1 MIKSFLTAFAAI
13 ALVFAFAAAS
23 FAAAGAENIKVS
35 YAVLSAAY
43 IDHVTAMEKG
53 YFRDEGLNIEVL
65 RMGGGVATPALLSGQ
80 LHFSSSAGSSL
91 SAAVRGGPVR
101 IVYTNLSRPSYYLV
115 ATNSNIATP
124 KDLIGKKV
132 VINSFGDTGHLATIL
147 YLRKYGIN
155 PSSVLFITVGRNEV
169 RLPALMSGTVDAT
182 PLAPRELV
190 KLGLQK
196 QKVLADLGKEIQL
209 VWNGV
214 AVSSRLLAENPL
226 LVERF
231 LRSIVKGRE
240 FARRYRDETLA
251 IIGKHDPSPLEGLR
265 ADYEVTKTSMTD
277 EGWLPDEIL
286 REEVTIRAELTKVAV
301 PANPL
306 GMYDYSIVK
315 KIYAQLKSSGWQ
327 PSR

>member
-1 MIKSFLTAFAAI
+1 MGKLFLTT
-13 ALVFAFAAAS
+13 LAAAVVLLS
-23 FAAAGAENIKVS
+23 TPNARTATPLENIKVS

-43 IDHVTAMEKG
+43 MDHVTAMEKG
-53 YFRDEGLNIEVL
+53 YFRDEGLNVEVL

-91 SAAVRGGPVR
+91 SAAVRGGPVK

-115 ATNSNIATP
+115 ATNPNIATA

-132 VINSFGDTGHLATIL
+132 VINSFGDTGHLSTIL
-147 YLRKYGIN
+147 YLKKYGIN

-169 RLPALMSGTVDAT
+169 RLPALMSGAVDAT

-214 AVSSRLLAENPL
+214 AVSNRLLAENPA

-231 LRSIVKGRE
+231 LRAIVKGRE
-240 FARRYRDETLA
+240 FARRNRDERSDR
-251 IIGKHDPSPLEGLR
+251 HVR
-265 ADYEVTKTSMTD
+265 TD
-277 EGWLPDEIL
+277 GGRRID
-286 REEVTIRAELTKVAV
+286 
-301 PANPL
+301 
-306 GMYDYSIVK
+306 
-315 KIYAQLKSSGWQ
+315 
-327 PSR
+327 

>member
-1 MIKSFLTAFAAI
+1 MQRLFFAAFATTVILLFTVNAR
-13 ALVFAFAAAS
+13 AAATL
-23 FAAAGAENIKVS
+23 ENIKVS
-35 YAVLSAAY
+35 HAVLSAAY
-43 IDHVTAMEKG
+43 MDHVTAMEKG
-53 YFRDEGLNIEVL
+53 YFRDEGLNVEVL

-91 SAAVRGGPVR
+91 SAAVRGGPVK

-115 ATNSNIATP
+115 ATSSNITTA
-124 KDLIGKKV
+124 KDLVGKKV
-132 VINSFGDTGHLATIL
+132 VINSFGDTGHLATML

-169 RLPALMSGTVDAT
+169 RLPALMSGMVDAT

-214 AVSSRLLAENPL
+214 ALSSRLLAENPQ

-231 LRSIVKGRE
+231 LRAIVKGRE
-240 FARRYRDETLA
+240 YARRNRDETIA
-251 IIGKHDPSPLEGLR
+251 IIGKHDPSPIEGLR
-265 ADYEVTKTSMTD
+265 ADYEVTKSSMTD
-277 EGWLPDEIL
+277 EGWLPDDIL
-286 REEVTIRAELTKVAV
+286 REEVAIRAELTKVTV

-315 KIYAQLKSSGWQ
+315 KIYAQLKSS
-327 PSR
+327 R

>member
-1 MIKSFLTAFAAI
+1 MGKLFLTT
-13 ALVFAFAAAS
+13 LAAAVVLLPTPN
-23 FAAAGAENIKVS
+23 ARTATPLENIKVS

-43 IDHVTAMEKG
+43 MDHVTAMERG
-53 YFRDEGLNIEVL
+53 YFRDEGLNVEVL

-91 SAAVRGGPVR
+91 SAAVRGGPVK

-115 ATNSNIATP
+115 ATNPNIATA

-132 VINSFGDTGHLATIL
+132 VINSFGDTGHLSTIL
-147 YLRKYGIN
+147 YLKKYGIN

-169 RLPALMSGTVDAT
+169 RLPALMSGAVDAT

-214 AVSSRLLAENPL
+214 AVSNRLLADNPA

-231 LRSIVKGRE
+231 LRGIIKGRE
-240 FARRYRDETLA
+240 FARRNRDETIA
-251 IIGKHDPSPLEGLR
+251 IIGKHDPSPIEGLR
-265 ADYEVTKTSMTD
+265 ADYEVTRGSMTD
-277 EGWLPDEIL
+277 EGWLPDDIL
-286 REEVTIRAELTKVAV
+286 REEVNIRAELTKVAV

-315 KIYAQLKSSGWQ
+315 KIYGQLKTG
-327 PSR
+327 R

>member
-1 MIKSFLTAFAAI
+1 MHKLFFVWLIIAACLFS
-13 ALVFAFAAAS
+13 AAQACAAA
-23 FAAAGAENIKVS
+23 ALENIKVS

-43 IDHVTAMEKG
+43 MDHVTAMDKG
-53 YFRDEGLNIEVL
+53 YFRDEGLNVEVL

-91 SAAVRGGPVR
+91 SAAVRGGPVK

-115 ATNSNIATP
+115 ATNPNIATA
-124 KDLIGKKV
+124 KDLVGKKV
-132 VINSFGDTGHLATIL
+132 VINSFGDTGHLATML
-147 YLRKYGIN
+147 YLKKYGIN

-196 QKVLADLGKEIQL
+196 QKVIADLGKEIQL

-214 AVSSRLLAENPL
+214 AVSSKLLAENPA

-231 LRSIVKGRE
+231 LRAIVKGRE
-240 FARRYRDETLA
+240 YARRNRDETIA

-265 ADYEVTKTSMTD
+265 ADYEVTKGSMTD
-277 EGWLPDEIL
+277 EGWLPDDIL
-286 REEVTIRAELTKVAV
+286 REEVSIRAELTKVAL

-315 KIYAQLKSSGWQ
+315 KIYAQLKSS
-327 PSR
+327 R

>member
-1 MIKSFLTAFAAI
+1 MLNSLLTALTAI
-13 ALVFAFAAAS
+13 ALILSVVEAHAGAAADT
-23 FAAAGAENIKVS
+23 IKVS
-35 YAVLSAAY
+35 YAVLSTAY
-43 IDHVTAMEKG
+43 MDHVTAMEKG
-53 YFRDEGLNIEVL
+53 YFRDEGLNVEVL

-91 SAAVRGGPVR
+91 SAAVRGGPVK
-101 IVYTNLSRPSYYLV
+101 IVYTNLSRPSYFLV
-115 ATNSNIATP
+115 ATNPNIATA

-132 VINSFGDTGHLATIL
+132 VINTFGDTGHLSTIL
-147 YLRKYGIN
+147 YLKKYGIN

-169 RLPALMSGTVDAT
+169 RLPALLSGMVDAT

-214 AVSSRLLAENPL
+214 AVSSRLLAENQA

-231 LRSIVKGRE
+231 LRAIVKGRE
-240 FARRYRDETLA
+240 YARRNRDETIA
-251 IIGKHDPSPLEGLR
+251 IIGKHDPSPIEGLR
-265 ADYEVTKTSMTD
+265 ADYEATKASMTD
-277 EGWLPDEIL
+277 EGWLPDDIL
-286 REEVTIRAELTKVAV
+286 REEVNIRAELTKVAV

-315 KIYAQLKSSGWQ
+315 KIYSQLKVSGPQ
-327 PSR
+327 PGR

>member
-1 MIKSFLTAFAAI
+1 MFKSLLTALATIVLTVSTSTAG
-13 ALVFAFAAAS
+13 FAAA
-23 FAAAGAENIKVS
+23 AAENIKVS

-43 IDHVTAMEKG
+43 MDHVTAMEKG
-53 YFRDEGLNIEVL
+53 YFRDEGLNVEVL

-91 SAAVRGGPVR
+91 SAAVRGGPVK

-115 ATNSNIATP
+115 ATNPNIATA

-132 VINSFGDTGHLATIL
+132 VINSFGDTGHLSTIL
-147 YLRKYGIN
+147 YLKKYGIN

-169 RLPALMSGTVDAT
+169 RLPALMSGAVDAT

-214 AVSSRLLAENPL
+214 AVSNRLLAENPA

-231 LRSIVKGRE
+231 LRAIVKGRE
-240 FARRYRDETLA
+240 FARRNRDETIA
-251 IIGKHDPSPLEGLR
+251 IIGKHDPSPIEGLR
-265 ADYEVTKTSMTD
+265 ADYEVTKGSMTD
-277 EGWLPDEIL
+277 EGWLPDDIL
-286 REEVTIRAELTKVAV
+286 REEVNIRAELTKVAV

-315 KIYAQLKSSGWQ
+315 KIYSQLKTG
-327 PSR
+327 R

>member
-1 MIKSFLTAFAAI
+1 MHAIILTALATV
-13 ALVFAFAAAS
+13 ALILSAVNARAAATL
-23 FAAAGAENIKVS
+23 ENIKVS

-43 IDHVTAMEKG
+43 MDHVTAMERG
-53 YFRDEGLNIEVL
+53 YFRDEGLNVEVL

-91 SAAVRGGPVR
+91 SAAVRGGPVK

-115 ATNSNIATP
+115 ATNPSIATA
-124 KDLIGKKV
+124 KDLVGKKV
-132 VINSFGDTGHLATIL
+132 VINSFGDTGHLSTIL
-147 YLRKYGIN
+147 YLRKHGIN
-155 PSSVLFITVGRNEV
+155 PASVLFITVGRNEV
-169 RLPALMSGTVDAT
+169 RLPALMSGMVDAT

-196 QKVLADLGKEIQL
+196 QKVLADLSKEIQL

-214 AVSSRLLAENPL
+214 AVSTKLLADNPQ

-231 LRSIVKGRE
+231 LRGIVRGRE
-240 FARRYRDETLA
+240 YARRNRDETIA
-251 IIGKHDPSPLEGLR
+251 IIGKHDPSPIVGLR
-265 ADYEVTKTSMTD
+265 ADYEVTKSSMTD
-277 EGWLPDEIL
+277 EGWLPDDIL
-286 REEVTIRAELTKVAV
+286 REEVAIRAELTKVAL

-315 KIYAQLKSSGWQ
+315 KVYGQLKSTGGV